1 MTNSNMTC
9 EAFDAA
15 LPDYLEGTL
24 DESMRASV
32 EAHLRECVRC
42 AGLVRDLENIQK

>member
-9 EAFDAA
+9 EEFDAA

-24 DESMRASV
+24 DESLRAAV
-32 EAHLRECVRC
+32 
-42 AGLVRDLENIQK
+42 Q